1 MRKFR
6 NSAKQKPYTVYED
19 STDKTMQED
28 LEDEVYFLA
37 RLRDRIVMQD
47 CNILIN
53 ENVTDTPKK

>member
-1 MRKFR
+1 MKRVQDLDIFK
-6 NSAKQKPYTVYED
+6 NEHSKEQP
-19 STDKTMQED
+19 MQED

-53 ENVTDTPKK
+53 ENELNPPKK